1 MKFTSALATL
11 FASVAV
17 ATPTP
22 TVDNVADKPHLVKRA
37 SISDKATLGYATLNG
52 G

>member
-1 MKFTSALATL
+1 MKFTSALSTL
-11 FASVAV
+11 FAGLVA

-22 TVDNVADKPHLVKRA
+22 TVDTVVDKPHLVKRA
-37 SISDKATLGYATLNG
+37 SISDKATIGYATLNG